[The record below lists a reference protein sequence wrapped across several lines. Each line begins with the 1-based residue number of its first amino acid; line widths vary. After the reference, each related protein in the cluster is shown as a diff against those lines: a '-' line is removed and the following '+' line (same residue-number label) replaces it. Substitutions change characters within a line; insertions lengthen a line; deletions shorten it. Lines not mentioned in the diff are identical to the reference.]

1 MFGLSTQQRYFLFP
15 HVVDM
20 RKSFDGLSGIV
31 TQQMGRDVCSGDVF
45 IFLGKDLSK
54 IKLLVWESS
63 GFVLYYKRLEA
74 GTFALPAPRQES
86 ITLTYSELCL
96 LVEGRGSADH
106 KPAQTFSPI
115 CSRDPDNCSTNG
127 GSPTDERERM
137 ITHWRFLS
145 GRLTCPYG

>member
-31 TQQMGRDVCSGDVF
+31 SEHMGKDVLSGDVF
-45 IFLGKDLSK
+45 VFLGKDLSK

-74 GTFALPAPRQES
+74 GTFSLPKSQQGS
-86 ITLTYSELCL
+86 LTLTYSELCL
-96 LVEGRGSADH
+96 LLEGVEVEVKHRR
-106 KPAQTFSPI
+106 K
-115 CSRDPDNCSTNG
+115 
-127 GSPTDERERM
+127 
-137 ITHWRFLS
+137 RFQ
-145 GRLTCPYG
+145 RAAT